1 MLLIDILKWW
11 YVPGFSVLLGAL
23 KTTFLQT
30 LDHFS
35 FGTLLTTLFA
45 PFRQIDAGS
54 TGRSFSDKFQAWLSR
69 LISRL
74 VGFFVR
80 IFIFLVGLIVLL
92 LKAVMSLVMLIFWPV
107 APILPVVFVVCMVLG
122 VGA

>member
-11 YVPGFSVLLGAL
+11 YVPGFSVLLGVL

-45 PFRQIDAGS
+45 PFRQIDAGAA
-54 TGRSFSDKFQAWLSR
+54 GRSFSDKFQAWLSR

-80 IFIFLVGLIVLL
+80 IFIFLIGLIVLL